1 MSNVDSST
9 SMSIPFWRKNPSD
22 ARLKE
27 ELVEQEH
34 KRSKF
39 DLTQNRKQ
47 HSDMLHSVELDSQKA
62 KDGPSEWTA
71 PRSGFVKLD
80 VYGSELGGYDEVN
93 FSSSMIPY
101 WRKIPSDARLK
112 ELSGSKLGGYDEVN
126 SFSSTNLWRKLPS
139 HLKELVEEEHK
150 RSYYIR
156 EKFDHLTQYRKERPD
171 MLELS
176 KQLHSRSI
184 KEINN
189 KVKKKKVQKAED
201 GPSECQWTAYEW
213 TARWTAPLSGFVKLE
228 VSGSKS
234 GGYGFTLRD
243 CDAKLIAAVSGVAK
257 PESLPLL
264 YYQLQGV
271 EKGLQ
276 HALRLGFPKVFVTIH
291 SLYAVTVAEGSS
303 TVALMDCHMEVFS
316 TIEQIKKLKSR
327 FEEFLIDSRS
337 NRAAKYL
344 SELHKE
350 ANFCRVEEMPWVLRD
365 IIEDDARQRV
375 PHT

>member
-1 MSNVDSST
+1 MDSRSVTTSNNEEVDSSG
-9 SMSIPFWRKNPSD
+9 SKRKNPSH

-71 PRSGFVKLD
+71 PR
-80 VYGSELGGYDEVN
+80 
-93 FSSSMIPY
+93 
-101 WRKIPSDARLK
+101 R
-112 ELSGSKLGGYDEVN
+112 
-126 SFSSTNLWRKLPS
+126 STNLWRKLPS
-139 HLKELVEEEHK
+139 HLKELIEEEHK

-156 EKFDHLTQYRKERPD
+156 EKFYHLTQYRKQRPD

-189 KVKKKKVQKAED
+189 EVKKKKVQKAED

-303 TVALMDCHMEVFS
+303 TVAPMDCHMEVFS

-327 FEEFLIDSRS
+327 FEEFIIDSRS